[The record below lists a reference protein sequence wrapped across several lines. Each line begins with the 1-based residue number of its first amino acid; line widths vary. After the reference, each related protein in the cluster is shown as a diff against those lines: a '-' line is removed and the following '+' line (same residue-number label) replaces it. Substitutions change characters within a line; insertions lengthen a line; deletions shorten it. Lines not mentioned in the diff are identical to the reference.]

1 MNEPMAIQKIN
12 YSEAVSELEK
22 ILQELENNADIDMEQ
37 ISIKVKRAAQLLD
50 VCKKQLYQ
58 IDTELEKM
66 LEELD

>member
-1 MNEPMAIQKIN
+1 MAIQKIN